1 MKAIG
6 THVVLSRLEEEVKNK
21 NGLIMTEAADAKIRY
36 KLAEIVSVGSDIRD
50 LKPGE
55 KVYYDVAGASDIRVE
70 GKKYSVVT
78 ERGIVV
84 KL

>member
-6 THVVLSRLEEEVKNK
+6 NFVVLSKLEEEVKNK

-36 KLAEIVSVGSDIRD
+36 KLAEVVSVGD
-50 LKPGE
+50 LIKDLAPGE

-78 ERGIVV
+78 DRGIVV